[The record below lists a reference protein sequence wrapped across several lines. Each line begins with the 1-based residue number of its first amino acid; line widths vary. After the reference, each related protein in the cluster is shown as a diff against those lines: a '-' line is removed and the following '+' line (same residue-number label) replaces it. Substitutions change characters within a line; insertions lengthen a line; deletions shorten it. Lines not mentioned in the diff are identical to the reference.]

1 MITDID
7 TSRRTQVLTHEENEL
22 LCRVE
27 GDAPMGQLMRRHWT
41 PVCLIEEVS
50 DPDGAP
56 VKARVF
62 GENLVV
68 FRDTDGRVGVLDE
81 ACPHRRASL
90 VFGRNEEGGLRCL
103 YHGWKMDAEGNVLE
117 MASEPAASGMVDKVK
132 HKAYPVKEWGG
143 MVWAWFGPQDSV
155 PDFSPPAWAPNSDV
169 RVSIAKVL
177 LPCNWA
183 QILEGAID
191 SAHSSSLHS
200 SDMVPA
206 RVDGARA
213 TGKTW
218 LRPSTDKA
226 PRLQV
231 QRGGYGFRYAALR
244 RPIQNAATHDYV
256 RSTVFVAPATALIP
270 PNNLYNVANVNVPM
284 DDTHTAF
291 YFVAWGHPEQTPET
305 ETWRRFLRQT
315 VGVDLDE
322 TYRPLRTIDNRFWQ
336 DRQAMKAGNFTGISG
351 FPNQDVA
358 MWLTM
363 GPIAS
368 RGDERLGASDLAI
381 VEFRRQM
388 VEAAHAFQR
397 GEPAIGT
404 GSQAMPSTV
413 CSFQAIVPKTT
424 DWRDYEARHVWAGDQ
439 GRPELEPSYSVK
451 A

>member
-1 MITDID
+1 M
-7 TSRRTQVLTHEENEL
+7 LTREENEL

-41 PVCLIEEVS
+41 PVCLIEEVNE
-50 DPDGAP
+50 PDGTP

-68 FRDTDGRVGVLDE
+68 FRDSDGRVGVLDE
-81 ACPHRRASL
+81 ACPHRGASL
-90 VFGRNEEGGLRCL
+90 AFGRNEEGGLRCL

-132 HKAYPVKEWGG
+132 HRAFPTQEWGG
-143 MVWAWFGPQDSV
+143 MVWAWFGPADAMPAFQ
-155 PDFSPPAWAPNSDV
+155 PPAWAPTADT
-169 RVSIAKVL
+169 RVTIAKVL

-206 RVDGARA
+206 RVDSAKA
-213 TGKTW
+213 TANTW

-226 PRLQV
+226 PRMQV
-231 QRGGYGFRYAALR
+231 QRTGYGFRYAALR

-270 PNNLYNVANVNVPM
+270 PNNLYNVANINVPM
-284 DDTHTAF
+284 DDTNTVF
-291 YFVAWGHPEQTPET
+291 YFIAWGHPAQTPET
-305 ETWRRFLRQT
+305 ETWRKFLRQT
-315 VGVDLDE
+315 VGVDLDAD
-322 TYRPLRTIDNRFWQ
+322 YRPLRTLENKFWQ
-336 DRQAMKAGNFTGISG
+336 DRQAMKAGNFTGITG

-358 MWLTM
+358 MWLTT
-363 GPIAS
+363 GPIADRS
-368 RGDERLGASDLAI
+368 NDRLGASDLAI

-388 VEAAHAFQR
+388 LDAVKAFQQ
-397 GEPAIGT
+397 GAPAIGT
-404 GSQAMPSTV
+404 GDEAVTPAV
-413 CSFQAIVPKTT
+413 CAFQAIVPKTT
-424 DWRDYEARHVWAGDQ
+424 DWRAYETHYVWQDGVEHPA
-439 GRPELEPSYSVK
+439 LEPSYSVNP
-451 A
+451 

>member
-1 MITDID
+1 ML
-7 TSRRTQVLTHEENEL
+7 SKEENEL
-22 LCRVE
+22 LCRVV

-41 PVCLIEEVS
+41 PVCLIEEVAEA
-50 DPDGAP
+50 DGTP

-62 GENLVV
+62 GENVVV
-68 FRDTDGRVGVLDE
+68 FRDTDGNVGVLDE

-90 VFGRNEEGGLRCL
+90 VYGRNEEGGLRCL
-103 YHGWKMDAEGNVLE
+103 YHGWKMDVHGNVLE
-117 MASEPAASGMVDKVK
+117 MASEPASSGLAEKLK
-132 HKAYPVKEWGG
+132 HKAYPTREWGG
-143 MVWAWFGPQDSV
+143 MVWAWFGPADAM
-155 PDFSPPAWAPNSDV
+155 PEFKPPVWAPTEDT

-206 RVDGARA
+206 RVDGAKA
-213 TGKTW
+213 TNKNW

-226 PRLQV
+226 PRLQI
-231 QRGGYGFRYAALR
+231 QRTSYGFRYAALR
-244 RPIQNAATHDYV
+244 RPIQNSSTHDYV

-270 PNNLYNVANVNVPM
+270 PNNLYNVANINVPM
-284 DDTHTAF
+284 DDTNTAF
-291 YFVAWGHPEQTPET
+291 YFIAWGHPSQTPET
-305 ETWRRFLRQT
+305 ETWRKFLRQT
-315 VGVDLDE
+315 VGVDLDAN
-322 TYRPLRTIDNRFWQ
+322 YRPLRTMENGFWQ

-363 GPIAS
+363 GEIADRS
-368 RGDERLGASDLAI
+368 NDRLGASDLAI

-388 VEAAHAFQR
+388 VDAAKAFQR
-397 GEPAIGT
+397 GERAIGT
-404 GSQAMPSTV
+404 GDDGVTPEV

-424 DWRDYEARHVWAGDQ
+424 DWREFRTHHVWLEDKSQ
-439 GRPELEPSYSVK
+439 PELEPSYSVK

>member
-1 MITDID
+1 MMTK
-7 TSRRTQVLTHEENEL
+7 EENDL

-50 DPDGAP
+50 EPDGAP
-56 VKARVF
+56 VKARAF
-62 GENLVV
+62 GEDLVV
-68 FRDTDGRVGVLDE
+68 FRDSDGRVGVMDE
-81 ACPHRRASL
+81 YCPHRRASL

-103 YHGWKMDAEGNVLE
+103 YHGWKMDVDGNVLE
-117 MASEPAASGMVDKVK
+117 MVSEPTSSGMAEKVK

-143 MVWAWFGPQDSV
+143 MVWAYMGPSEAV
-155 PDFSPPAWAPNSDV
+155 PEFVPPRWAPTEDA

-183 QILEGAID
+183 QVLEGAID

-206 RVDGARA
+206 RVDGAKA
-213 TGKTW
+213 ISNLW

-231 QRGGYGFRYAALR
+231 HRGSYGFRYAAIR
-244 RPIQNAATHDYV
+244 RPIHQAQTHDYV

-270 PNNLYNVANVNVPM
+270 PNNLYNVANINVPM
-284 DDTHTAF
+284 DDTNTAF
-291 YFVAWGHPEQTPET
+291 YFIAWGHPTQTPET
-305 ETWRRFLRQT
+305 ETWRKFLRQT
-315 VGVDLDE
+315 VGVDLDQY
-322 TYRPLRTIDNRFWQ
+322 YRPLRNIENRFWQ
-336 DRQAMKAGNFTGISG
+336 DRQAMKAGNFTGITG

-363 GPIAS
+363 GPIADRS
-368 RGDERLGASDLAI
+368 HDRLGASDLAI
-381 VEFRRQM
+381 VEFRKQM
-388 VEAAHAFQR
+388 LDAVKNFQAT
-397 GEPAIGT
+397 GDAIGT
-404 GSQAMPSTV
+404 GSNAIPEDV
-413 CSFQAIVPKTT
+413 CAFQAVVPKTD
-424 DWRDYEARHVWAGDQ
+424 DWRAFSVSHVWADGQD
-439 GRPELEPSYSVK
+439 RPELEPSYSVK

>member
-1 MITDID
+1 M
-7 TSRRTQVLTHEENEL
+7 LTREENEL

-50 DPDGAP
+50 EADGTP

-68 FRDTDGRVGVLDE
+68 FRDTDGNVGVLDE

-90 VFGRNEEGGLRCL
+90 VYGRNEESGLRCL
-103 YHGWKMDAEGNVLE
+103 YHGWKMDVRGNVLE
-117 MASEPAASGMVDKVK
+117 MASEPASSGLAEKLK
-132 HKAYPVKEWGG
+132 HKAYPTREWGG
-143 MVWAWFGPQDSV
+143 MVWAWFGPADAM
-155 PDFSPPAWAPNSDV
+155 PEFKPPVWAPTEDT

-206 RVDGARA
+206 RVDGAKA
-213 TGKTW
+213 TDKNW

-231 QRGGYGFRYAALR
+231 QRTSYGFRYAALR
-244 RPIQNAATHDYV
+244 RPIQNSSTHDYV

-270 PNNLYNVANVNVPM
+270 PNNLYNVANINVPM
-284 DDTHTAF
+284 DDTSTAF
-291 YFVAWGHPEQTPET
+291 YFIAWGHPSQTPET
-305 ETWRRFLRQT
+305 ETWRKFLRQT
-315 VGVDLDE
+315 VGVDLDAQ
-322 TYRPLRTIDNRFWQ
+322 YRPLRTMENGFWQ

-363 GPIAS
+363 GAIADRS
-368 RGDERLGASDLAI
+368 HDRLGASDLAI

-388 VEAAHAFQR
+388 VDAVKVFQR

-404 GSQAMPSTV
+404 GDDVVTPEV
-413 CSFQAIVPKTT
+413 CSFQAVVPKTT
-424 DWRDYEARHVWAGDQ
+424 DWREFQAHHVWLEDKSQ
-439 GRPELEPSYSVK
+439 PQLEPSYSVK